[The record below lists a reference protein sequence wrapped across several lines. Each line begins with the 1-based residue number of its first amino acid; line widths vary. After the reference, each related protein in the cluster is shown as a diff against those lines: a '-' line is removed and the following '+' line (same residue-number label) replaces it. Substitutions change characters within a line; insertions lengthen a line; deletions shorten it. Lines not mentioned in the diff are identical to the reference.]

1 MQKFSFSILS
11 ICLTIFLCTSA
22 NAFNLRLQ
30 WTPQTQFAGYY
41 MAVEQGFYKDMGL
54 DIKIKP
60 GGPGIFSIQEIA
72 NKKTD
77 FATSWLISAVRMR
90 ANGVKL
96 IHIGQ
101 VFQKSALM
109 LIAKKSSGINSIQK
123 FSGHTLGVWLGDFQ
137 LLPKALLRKNHIG
150 NVHVINQ
157 EFSITPFIKGEIDI
171 ASAMRYNEY
180 HQVLESGI
188 KPDELIIFDYAHL
201 GMNLPEDGIYVH
213 EDFFKQNKEICR
225 NFVQASFKGWKYAFD
240 NKDKTVKYITG
251 IANKTPFQTTEK
263 KQRIMLDE
271 VEKLIEINNSTL
283 KKKDFQTAHEILQ
296 TSRIIKKDVTFKEF
310 TGK

>member
-1 MQKFSFSILS
+1 MKKVHVSILS
-11 ICLTIFLCTSA
+11 IVFAIFFCTSA

-41 MAVEQGFYKDMGL
+41 MAAEKGFYKDMGL
-54 DIKIKP
+54 DIKIEP

-72 NKKTD
+72 DKKTD
-77 FATSWLISAVRMR
+77 FATSWLVSAIRMR

-101 VFQKSALM
+101 IFQKSALM
-109 LIAKKSSGINSIQK
+109 LIAKKSRGIDSIQK
-123 FSGHTLGVWLGDFQ
+123 FPGHTLGVWPGDFQ
-137 LLPKALLRKNHIG
+137 LLPKALLRKNRIRD
-150 NVHVINQ
+150 VKVINQ
-157 EFSITPFIKGEIDI
+157 DFSMEPFIKGEIDI

-188 KPDELIIFDYAHL
+188 KPDELIIFDYAQL

-213 EDFFKQNKEICR
+213 EEFFKQNTEICK
-225 NFVQASFKGWKYAFD
+225 NFVQASFKGWKYAFEH
-240 NKDKTVKYITG
+240 KDETVRFITD
-251 IANKTPFQTTEK
+251 IANKTPFKTTEK
-263 KQRIMLDE
+263 KQLIMLDE

-283 KKKDFQTAHEILQ
+283 KEKDFQTAHEILQ
-296 TSRIIKKDVTFKEF
+296 TSRIIKKEVTFKEF
-310 TGK
+310 TGN